1 MDFSSLRQIV
11 TGFDEAMRSAV
22 LYDGPL
28 ERAYEPAGAQGVAI
42 ADLWATDAPPRLE
55 RPTENALA
63 SKASLLPP
71 AGGTRVRLV
80 RHEPHSVMPMH
91 SSPTVDYVIVI
102 AGELLLRVEN
112 HAGDLIL
119 HPGDSVIQCGA
130 RHEWENRT
138 STPCYTATV
147 VVGAVI
153 RASSQRDPESEMPIA
168 FAR

>member
-1 MDFSSLRQIV
+1 MNFSSLRQIV

-28 ERAYEPAGAQGVAI
+28 ERAYEPAGVQGIAI
-42 ADLWATDAPPRLE
+42 ADLWATEAPPRLE

-63 SKASLLPP
+63 SGASLLPP
-71 AGGTRVRLV
+71 PGGTRVRLV

-91 SSPTVDYVIVI
+91 SSPTVDYVIVL

-112 HAGDLIL
+112 HARDLIL

-138 STPCYTATV
+138 STPCYSVTV
-147 VVGAVI
+147 VVGAAD
-153 RASSQRDPESEMPIA
+153 RAPSQRTPKFDASA
-168 FAR
+168 ALAR